1 MSVRGIRGAVQA
13 GENTKEAIAAAT
25 ESLLLAMVEA
35 NGIGPTLIASV
46 FLTSTVDLNADF
58 PAYAVRQLAGWDRV
72 PLLGAQ
78 EMAVPNAMSRV
89 IRILLHVNSDRD
101 QADIR
106 HVYLGETAKL
116 RPDLEQG

>member
-13 GENTKEAIAAAT
+13 QENTKEAIAAAT

-35 NGIGPTLIASV
+35 NRIEPTVIASA
-46 FLTSTVDLNADF
+46 FLTSTEDLNADF

-78 EMAVPNAMSRV
+78 EMAVPNAMPRV

>member
-13 GENTKEAIAAAT
+13 GENSRDAIASAT
-25 ESLLLAMVEA
+25 RSLMMAMVVA
-35 NGIGPTLIASV
+35 NGIEPQDIASA
-46 FLTSTVDLNADF
+46 FLTSTDDLNADF
-58 PAYAVRQLAGWDRV
+58 PAYAARQLPGWGKV

-78 EMAVPNAMSRV
+78 EMAVPDAMPRV
-89 IRILLHVNSDRD
+89 IRILLHVNSDLG
-101 QADIR
+101 QGDIC

>member
-1 MSVRGIRGAVQA
+1 MSMRGIRGAVQA
-13 GENTKEAIAAAT
+13 RENSKDAIVDAT
-25 ESLLLAMVEA
+25 ESLLVAMVEA
-35 NGIGPTLIASV
+35 NGIRPQEIASA
-46 FLTSTVDLNADF
+46 FLTSTADLNADF
-58 PAYAVRQLAGWDRV
+58 PAYAVRQLAGWDKV

-78 EMAVPNAMSRV
+78 EIAVPDAMARV

-101 QADIR
+101 QEGIR